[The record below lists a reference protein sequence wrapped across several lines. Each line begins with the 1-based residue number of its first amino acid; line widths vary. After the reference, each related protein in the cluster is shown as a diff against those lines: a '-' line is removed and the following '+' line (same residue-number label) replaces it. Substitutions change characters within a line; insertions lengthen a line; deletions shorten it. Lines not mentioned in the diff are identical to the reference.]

1 MEGRHKISPAFEE
14 FMAGCGPNDKKDAI
28 VIFGPPAAEEPP
40 PRVRGRMRTLR
51 SRLQAVREGAAA
63 DRPAQARLLDNY
75 QREGSKMLP
84 GRKQVEAGPVGTST
98 MPVAKVEVTKRTLP
112 LLAEQQ
118 QVVAVLPNQKI
129 HLIRPKEVNYDA
141 LSRHEAKGKLTWGL
155 EHLDIPRVWRK
166 TKGEGVN
173 VAVLDT
179 GVYSEHEALRGRVKE
194 FVVLDPIGRR
204 INAKPAFDCGTHG
217 THVCGTIAG
226 GKTADGVRIGVA
238 PEATL
243 LVAGVLLG
251 EATVETLIAGIG
263 WAVERGADVINMSL
277 GFTYYEPRFDEVLRM
292 VIDRFGVLPVVAIGN
307 ENHGNSSSPG
317 NVASAFSVG
326 ALEKM
331 PRNKYDV
338 AFFSSGVSLAFPGA
352 AVDQLVTKPDVVAP
366 GVQVYSCVPPETNG
380 GDDLY
385 SHMDG
390 TSMATPHVAGVAAL
404 LMSAHPEASVTDV
417 AAVLRQT
424 ARHPDGLTRRPD
436 NRWGYGL
443 VQPLDA
449 LQSLA

>member
-28 VIFGPPAAEEPP
+28 VVFGPPAAAEEPQ
-40 PRVRGRMRTLR
+40 RVRGRMRTLQQ
-51 SRLQAVREGAAA
+51 RLRAVRESAAA
-63 DRPAQARLLDNY
+63 QQPAQTKVLDSY

-84 GRKQVEAGPVGTST
+84 GDKQVEAGPVGTST

-112 LLAEQQ
+112 LLAERKE
-118 QVVAVLPNQKI
+118 VVAVLPNQKI
-129 HLIRPKEVNYDA
+129 HLIRPKEVDYDA
-141 LSRHEAKGKLTWGL
+141 LTRAETKKKLTWGL
-155 EHLDIPRVWRK
+155 ELLDIPKVWRK

-179 GVYSEHEALRGRVKE
+179 GVYSEHEALTGRVKD

-204 INAKPAFDCGTHG
+204 INARPAFDCGTHG

-226 GKTADGVRIGVA
+226 GKTSDGVSIGVA
-238 PEATL
+238 PEVTL

-263 WAVERGADVINMSL
+263 WAVERGADIINMSL
-277 GFTYYEPRFDEVLRM
+277 GFDYYEPRFDEVLRM

-352 AVDQLVTKPDVVAP
+352 AQNQLVTKPDVVAP
-366 GVQVYSCVPPETNG
+366 GVQVYSCVPPETAAG
-380 GDDLY
+380 GELY

-404 LMSAHPEASVTDV
+404 LMSAYPEANVTDI
-417 AAVLRQT
+417 AAALRET
-424 ARHPDGLTRRPD
+424 AKHPGGLVRPD

-443 VQPLDA
+443 IQPGEA
-449 LQSLA
+449 LKALA